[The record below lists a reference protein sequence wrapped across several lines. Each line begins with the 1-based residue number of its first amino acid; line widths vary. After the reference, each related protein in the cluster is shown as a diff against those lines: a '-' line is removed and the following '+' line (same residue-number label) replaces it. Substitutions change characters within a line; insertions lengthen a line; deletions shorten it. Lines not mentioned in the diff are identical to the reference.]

1 MSTNDNTPDQLRAS
15 FDRLKSAW
23 RADRPTLEQR
33 RADLVRLRERLSA
46 RKQEMCEAI
55 DQDFGHRARHETLLG
70 EAGVVL
76 SEIDHT
82 LAKLRH
88 WARPERRK
96 AGWKLWPA
104 KAEIRF
110 VPLGVVGIISPWNY
124 PVNLALAP
132 LAAAIAAGN
141 HVFLKPSEHTPRT
154 AEFLRS
160 LLAEVFAET
169 RVAVALGGAELSAAF
184 SSLPFDHLFFTGST
198 AVGRKVMAA
207 AAQNLTPVTL
217 ELGGKSP
224 AIIGE
229 TADLGPAA
237 ARIVTGKLFNAG
249 QTCIAPDYVLVPES
263 KRDAFITLMKQEVAN
278 RYPVKGRLDDYTSI
292 INATQHERLNHLLA
306 DAAARGCAV
315 IPLLDG
321 SLDARS
327 PDTRS
332 RDRLM
337 PPTLVVDP
345 DGQSAV
351 MAEEIFGPILPVI
364 SYASIDRA
372 IDYVLD
378 RDRPLALYCFGQDQS
393 EIEAILSRVVA
404 GGVCINDT
412 LYQFGCNDLPFGG
425 VGASGMGHYHGR
437 DGFLTFSKAMPVV
450 RKYDPAPSDL
460 VKPPYRGIADWVI
473 RFLSR

>member
-1 MSTNDNTPDQLRAS
+1 MTTNDDSFDQLRAT
-15 FDRLKSAW
+15 FDRLRGAW
-23 RADRPTLEQR
+23 LEQR
-33 RADLVRLRERLSA
+33 PTVGQRRDDLSRLKERLRA
-46 RKQEMCEAI
+46 RRQEMCEAI

-82 LAKLRH
+82 LAKLKR
-88 WARPERRK
+88 WVRPERRQ

-104 KAEIRF
+104 KAEVRF
-110 VPLGVVGIISPWNY
+110 APLGLVGIISPWNY

-132 LAAAIAAGN
+132 LVAAIAAGN

-154 AEFLRS
+154 AQFLQS
-160 LLAEVFAET
+160 LLAEVFDET
-169 RVAVALGGAELSAAF
+169 RVAVALGDAALSAAF
-184 SSLPFDHLFFTGST
+184 SALPFDHLFFTGST

-224 AIIGE
+224 AIVTE
-229 TADLGPAA
+229 TADLDRAVT
-237 ARIVTGKLFNAG
+237 RIATGKLFNAG
-249 QTCIAPDYVLVPES
+249 QTCIAPDYVLVHES
-263 KRDAFITLMKQEVAN
+263 RRAAFIDAIKREVGA
-278 RYPVKGRLDDYTSI
+278 RYPAKRGLDDYTSI
-292 INATQHERLNHLLA
+292 INAAQKERLERLLA
-306 DAAARGCAV
+306 DAEARGHPV
-315 IPLLDG
+315 VPLLDG
-321 SLDARS
+321 PRGPAQS
-327 PDTRS
+327 RS
-332 RDRLM
+332 RLLM
-337 PPTLVVDP
+337 PTLVIDP
-345 DGQSAV
+345 GRDSAV
-351 MAEEIFGPILPVI
+351 MAEEIFGPILPVV
-364 SYASIDRA
+364 SYTSIDQA
-372 IDYVLD
+372 IGYMLG
-378 RDRPLALYCFGQDQS
+378 RDRPLALYCFSRSDE

-404 GGVCINDT
+404 GGVCVNDT

-437 DGFLTFSKAMPVV
+437 DGFLTFSKAMPVL